1 MIRMIVKAT
10 MYYYE
15 SQCLFLVNI
24 VLIISYIPT
33 NLLCE
38 VNFDI
43 WDNFSRDDKLC
54 EIRFNYKGEDEV
66 FHWIGLE
73 SWKIDVKW
81 VEDNFLVGDIKLLF
95 LDDTMDDKDCREW
108 WRL

>member
-1 MIRMIVKAT
+1 MIVKAT

-43 WDNFSRDDKLC
+43 
-54 EIRFNYKGEDEV
+54 
-66 FHWIGLE
+66 
-73 SWKIDVKW
+73 
-81 VEDNFLVGDIKLLF
+81 
-95 LDDTMDDKDCREW
+95 
-108 WRL
+108 